1 MQDLSLLTHMSHD
14 DIANLQSVGKEAQ
27 AARLEYILKDDQDKV
42 ISYLESLKDKD
53 ARVDFVLDNGMHC
66 FILGRI
72 VLTSQL

>member
-1 MQDLSLLTHMSHD
+1 MSHD

-53 ARVDFVLDNGMHC
+53 ARVDFVLDNGVSC
-66 FILGRI
+66 SIFVGLR
-72 VLTSQL
+72 

>member
-1 MQDLSLLTHMSHD
+1 MSHD

-42 ISYLESLKDKD
+42 ISHLESLKDKD

>member
-1 MQDLSLLTHMSHD
+1 MSHD

-53 ARVDFVLDNGMHC
+53 ARVDFVLDNGVYRSI
-66 FILGRI
+66 FVRLRWQANFSWFWGE
-72 VLTSQL
+72 